1 MPHTNERDDMTT
13 ETENPSQDERLM
25 VTLRV
30 PVTYQMYGYAA
41 VQVPI
46 GASEDDILEAID
58 DLQPRDLKDTDLMV
72 RGNGG
77 PDVETCR
84 HCRDDA
90 WKVHLPDHLEMLS
103 FISAAFE
110 SLEAKHVLTFAHQC
124 CTSDS
129 AGYGHD
135 ALEEKPEYIGFAYFH
150 EQNMENIL
158 DEGLCHIGFC
168 SREDTP
174 ESHQALANLVCEALR
189 EQGLTATWDGS
200 INSKIEVSE

>member
-1 MPHTNERDDMTT
+1 MTTENTT
-13 ETENPSQDERLM
+13 ETENDERLT

-46 GASEDDILEAID
+46 DASEDDILEAID
-58 DLQPRDLKDTDLMV
+58 ELQPRDLKDTDLMV

-90 WKVHLPDHLEMLS
+90 WKVHLPDNLEMLS
-103 FISAAFE
+103 SIGAAFKA
-110 SLEAKHVLTFAHQC
+110 LEQQKNILTFAHQC
-124 CTSDS
+124 CNSDS
-129 AGYGHD
+129 ASFGHELLD
-135 ALEEKPEYIGFAYFH
+135 EKPEYIGFAYFH
-150 EQNMENIL
+150 EQNIENIL
-158 DEGLCHIGFC
+158 DDGLCHIGFC

-174 ESHQALANLVCEALR
+174 ESQKALADAICEAMR
-189 EQGLTATWDGS
+189 AEGLTATWDGD
-200 INSKIEVSE
+200 INSKIEVTS